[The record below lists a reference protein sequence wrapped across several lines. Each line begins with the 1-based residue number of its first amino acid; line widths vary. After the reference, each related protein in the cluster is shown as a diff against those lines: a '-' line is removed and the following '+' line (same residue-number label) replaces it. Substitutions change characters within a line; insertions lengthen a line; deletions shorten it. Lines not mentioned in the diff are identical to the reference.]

1 MIHQQLQNKN
11 VEIQETLPPEG
22 VSKKEVKETY
32 VKGFKKLLSVREK
45 IFYHLL
51 ECLTDNTLATLKS
64 INYNLYPKQKR
75 EVNTGK
81 ISQYVNELLSMG
93 YIEKKFKCPHCSEP
107 LKQVNAICEGCG
119 AHVTPETR
127 EETMS
132 TYGLRINEQ
141 ILPEII
147 KCVAKNAS
155 YLITLLNDLIM
166 LMDVDREDLQ
176 ERLPNTLVIE
186 TRILENLIEK
196 SIKECS

>member
-1 MIHQQLQNKN
+1 MNHQQLQNKT
-11 VEIQETLPPEG
+11 VEIQETFPPER
-22 VSKKEVKETY
+22 VSKKEIKETY

-51 ECLTDNTLATLKS
+51 ECLKDNTLATLKS
-64 INYNLYPKQKR
+64 INYNLYPKKKR

-107 LKQVNAICEGCG
+107 LRQVNTICEGCG
-119 AHVTPETR
+119 AHITPETR

-132 TYGLRINEQ
+132 TYGLRIKEQ

-147 KCVAKNAS
+147 KSIAENAA
-155 YLITLLNDLIM
+155 YLITLLNDL
-166 LMDVDREDLQ
+166 LKFMDVGQEDLQ
-176 ERLPNTLVIE
+176 EKMPNTSLIE
-186 TRILENLIEK
+186 TRILENLIK
-196 SIKECS
+196 KFIKECS